1 MPRLIVAA
9 LARRGITEP
18 FAIQAATIADALDG
32 RDLCGKAPTGSG
44 KTLAFGIP
52 MVARV
57 TRSAPKKP
65 HGLVLAPTRELA
77 IQVADELRAL
87 GTELRVLAVYG
98 GAGIEPQIKKLRAGV
113 DIVVATPGRLKD
125 LIDRRVCDLR
135 AVTFVVLDEADRM
148 ADMGF
153 LPEVKRILDLVPADR
168 QTVLFSATLD
178 GAIDELVSRYQVDPV
193 VHEMADEPAGEVTHR
208 FWVAERPGRVAL
220 VADIVDRLG
229 HTVVFC
235 RTKHGSDRVAR
246 QLGKAGVAAA
256 AIHGNRSQSQRER
269 ALEAFH
275 RGDVQALVAT
285 DVAARGI
292 HVEGVRG
299 VVHFDLPGDPKDY
312 IHRSGRTG
320 RAGSPGTVVALFD
333 AAQRKD
339 AVKLKRAAGVDAE
352 IEEPDVASLPEA
364 PQRAFAPERARAPRR
379 DPRPATAGADRSR
392 PAPGGADRRSAK
404 AGDHRPR
411 SAKAGDDRP
420 RSAKAGGDQSRSA
433 KGGAPRDRSAR
444 SGGPAA
450 RSAGRPPTEARPR
463 TGSSD
468 AAAAG
473 PPREPAGKAERAAAK
488 RAPRASTGCRRAR
501 PAAPRCASGASPT
514 QGQARRSWPPAS
526 RLRAKKKRSGKP
538 RPGRLPAEVA
548 SGGRPATERVAL
560 ARRSV

>member
-1 MPRLIVAA
+1 MPPTFESLGVPAPIVTA

-18 FAIQAATIADALDG
+18 FPIQAATIADALEG

-98 GAGIEPQIKKLRAGV
+98 GAGIEPQIRKLRAGV

-135 AVTFVVLDEADRM
+135 AVTFVVIDEADRM

-153 LPEVKRILDLVPADR
+153 LPEVKRILDQVPDDR

-178 GAIDELVSRYQVDPV
+178 GAIDELVQRYQVDPV

-208 FWVAERPGRVAL
+208 FWLAERPGRVAL
-220 VADIVDRLG
+220 VAEIVDRLG

-246 QLGKAGVAAA
+246 QLAKAGVAAA

-275 RGDVQALVAT
+275 RGDVRALVAT
-285 DVAARGI
+285 DVA
-292 HVEGVRG
+292 
-299 VVHFDLPGDPKDY
+299 
-312 IHRSGRTG
+312 
-320 RAGSPGTVVALFD
+320 
-333 AAQRKD
+333 
-339 AVKLKRAAGVDAE
+339 
-352 IEEPDVASLPEA
+352 
-364 PQRAFAPERARAPRR
+364 
-379 DPRPATAGADRSR
+379 
-392 PAPGGADRRSAK
+392 
-404 AGDHRPR
+404 
-411 SAKAGDDRP
+411 
-420 RSAKAGGDQSRSA
+420 
-433 KGGAPRDRSAR
+433 
-444 SGGPAA
+444 
-450 RSAGRPPTEARPR
+450 
-463 TGSSD
+463 
-468 AAAAG
+468 
-473 PPREPAGKAERAAAK
+473 
-488 RAPRASTGCRRAR
+488 
-501 PAAPRCASGASPT
+501 
-514 QGQARRSWPPAS
+514 
-526 RLRAKKKRSGKP
+526 
-538 RPGRLPAEVA
+538 
-548 SGGRPATERVAL
+548 
-560 ARRSV
+560 

>member
-1 MPRLIVAA
+1 MPPTFESLGVPAPIVAA

-392 PAPGGADRRSAK
+392 PATGGADRRSAK

-420 RSAKAGGDQSRSA
+420 RSAKAADDRPRSA
-433 KGGAPRDRSAR
+433 KVERPATVRLVPAGRRPDRRGGLPPRRARAPGRATPRPPGLPARAGRGRPSGRPPRRAEGEHRLPTGTAGGTKVRERASRRKAKRGAPGRRRAGAAR
-444 SGGPAA
+444 QEEAQRQAPPRPAA
-450 RSAGRPPTEARPR
+450 R
-463 TGSSD
+463 
-468 AAAAG
+468 
-473 PPREPAGKAERAAAK
+473 
-488 RAPRASTGCRRAR
+488 
-501 PAAPRCASGASPT
+501 
-514 QGQARRSWPPAS
+514 
-526 RLRAKKKRSGKP
+526 
-538 RPGRLPAEVA
+538 
-548 SGGRPATERVAL
+548 
-560 ARRSV
+560 